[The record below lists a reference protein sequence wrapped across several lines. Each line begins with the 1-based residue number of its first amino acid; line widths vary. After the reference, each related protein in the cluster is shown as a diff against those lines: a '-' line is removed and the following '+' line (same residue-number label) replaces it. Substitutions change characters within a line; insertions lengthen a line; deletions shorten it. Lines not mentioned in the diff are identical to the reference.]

1 VRAKSSSSVP
11 TTCRTTCRHE
21 RRRAGAPTAPYL
33 LGSSKTH
40 GRLRCPLPRPPFRQQ
55 VAGAVDRRLT
65 VLATHH
71 WIPSQRRRL
80 AAQTFRVEQEH
91 RTAARCSVLDYVE
104 LRARRDH
111 RVGEVLD
118 HSLRRI
124 VLPPPRRPQDDLVV
138 LQLRHDPGLWSR
150 ALSLVSKQHAD
161 LMYRCLLVVLNTP
174 PRPLGQLTNNTGAEV
189 RVDVDATRPAFVLV
203 ALSRA
208 RAETVEPDSRG
219 TFLGQ

>member
-1 VRAKSSSSVP
+1 RRSCVVVRPRMSVPSTKVTPRSARTRARTRPSRNGRLTNSPNSRCSRPWRRPSTFWVRPMRAKSSSSVP
-11 TTCRTTCRHE
+11 TTCRTRRRHE
-21 RRRAGAPTAPYL
+21 RRRAGTPTAPYL

-124 VLPPPRRPQDDLVV
+124 VFYL
-138 LQLRHDPGLWSR
+138 HPGGPKTIWSSCSF
-150 ALSLVSKQHAD
+150 A
-161 LMYRCLLVVLNTP
+161 MI
-174 PRPLGQLTNNTGAEV
+174 LGCG
-189 RVDVDATRPAFVLV
+189 
-203 ALSRA
+203 
-208 RAETVEPDSRG
+208 RG
-219 TFLGQ
+219 PSAW